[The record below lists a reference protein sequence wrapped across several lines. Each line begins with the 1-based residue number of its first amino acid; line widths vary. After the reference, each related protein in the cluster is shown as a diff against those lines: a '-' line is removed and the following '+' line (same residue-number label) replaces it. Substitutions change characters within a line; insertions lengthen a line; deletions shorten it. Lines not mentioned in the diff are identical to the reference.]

1 MFSFLPVGNFIHS
14 LIYKFNHVYWS
25 WKALSGKWSIRYR
38 LRIYILTTLSSK
50 RKDIWFLFL
59 IRYGDKT
66 PKTLCGRAFGIMWIL
81 IGAMM
86 LSLFTA
92 LFTNAM
98 QASLDGTRCRD
109 IGGKKVSN
117 PNMNTL
123 KPFAPKHH
131 YAPFSILFSI
141 HFLRCW
147 KKMFF

>member
-1 MFSFLPVGNFIHS
+1 
-14 LIYKFNHVYWS
+14 
-25 WKALSGKWSIRYR
+25 
-38 LRIYILTTLSSK
+38 
-50 RKDIWFLFL
+50 
-59 IRYGDKT
+59 
-66 PKTLCGRAFGIMWIL
+66 
-81 IGAMM
+81 M

-141 HFLRCW
+141 HFLRCR
-147 KKMFF
+147 KFFFFFNNQELL

>member
-1 MFSFLPVGNFIHS
+1 
-14 LIYKFNHVYWS
+14 
-25 WKALSGKWSIRYR
+25 
-38 LRIYILTTLSSK
+38 
-50 RKDIWFLFL
+50 
-59 IRYGDKT
+59 
-66 PKTLCGRAFGIMWIL
+66 
-81 IGAMM
+81 M

-92 LFTNAM
+92 IFTNAV

-131 YAPFSILFSI
+131 YAPFSMFFFI

-147 KKMFF
+147 EGEFFLTIKSFFSW